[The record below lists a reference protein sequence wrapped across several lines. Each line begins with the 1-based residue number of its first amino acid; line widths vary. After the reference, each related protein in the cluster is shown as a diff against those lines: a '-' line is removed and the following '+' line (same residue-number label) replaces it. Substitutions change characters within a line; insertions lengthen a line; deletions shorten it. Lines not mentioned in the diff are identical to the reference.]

1 MEMFIKIMK
10 IPISIH
16 NNVQLLLILQND
28 YIILALIIKN
38 NDEIFSSIF
47 IQIHIYYHYYLI
59 LDITIEI

>member
-28 YIILALIIKN
+28 YIILALIIEN

-47 IQIHIYYHYYLI
+47 IQIHIYHHYYLI